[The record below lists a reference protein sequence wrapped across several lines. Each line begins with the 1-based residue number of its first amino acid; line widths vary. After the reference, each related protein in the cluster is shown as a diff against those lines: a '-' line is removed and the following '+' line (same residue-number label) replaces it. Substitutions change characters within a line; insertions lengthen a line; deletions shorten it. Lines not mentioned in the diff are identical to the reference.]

1 MITKDMLEVVTL
13 LHTQTFK
20 LDYITIISDYSNR
33 LRSQYPKCNLKGIS
47 QSICFQLLHRL

>member
-1 MITKDMLEVVTL
+1 MITKDMVEEVTT